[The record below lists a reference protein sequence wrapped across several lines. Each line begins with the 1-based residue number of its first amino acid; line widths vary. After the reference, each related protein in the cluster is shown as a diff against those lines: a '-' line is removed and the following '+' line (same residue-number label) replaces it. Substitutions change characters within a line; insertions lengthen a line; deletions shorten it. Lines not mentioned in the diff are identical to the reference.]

1 MRLKQSEVREKF
13 RYYLSNYGLKC
24 NFVAKQLGID
34 VSLLNKYKLGT
45 ANLKEEQL
53 QKLND
58 FLDDKFSPLATHM
71 R

>member
-1 MRLKQSEVREKF
+1 MKIKQSEVREKF
-13 RYYLSNYGLKC
+13 RYYLKTYGLKC
-24 NFVAKQLGID
+24 SFVAKQLGID

-45 ANLKEEQL
+45 ANLNEEQL

-58 FLDDKFSPLATHM
+58 FLDDRFSLL

>member
-1 MRLKQSEVREKF
+1 MKLRQSEVREKF
-13 RYYLSNYGLKC
+13 RYYLKTYGLKC

-45 ANLKEEQL
+45 ANLNEEQL
-53 QKLND
+53 EKLND
-58 FLDDKFSPLATHM
+58 FLDDRFSLL

>member
-1 MRLKQSEVREKF
+1 MKIKQSEVREKF
-13 RYYLSNYGLKC
+13 RYYLKTYGLKC
-24 NFVAKQLGID
+24 NFVAKQLGIN

-45 ANLKEEQL
+45 ANLNEEQL

-58 FLDDKFSPLATHM
+58 FLDDRFSLL